1 MGNSRELIARFV
13 EERVDRLV
21 RADIQVAIDSGTADR
36 ETYAALLRQM
46 YVYVRA
52 TVPAL
57 YRAYA
62 KMPVA
67 HPLAK
72 DLHDSVVEEIGHEK
86 LILRDLEAMGLPMAP
101 EEADA
106 LATPASLAL
115 ERFHLMAAEVGLIP
129 LRCVGLLLE
138 AFSARASLN
147 TVRGM
152 ERTGIPVAAQEFMRL
167 HGEEDGHHT
176 ERAIDMLAEMAHTP
190 QLLQQA
196 FHWLDTEAVLFENFL
211 RQAWETSPMGRS
223 KALF

>member
-1 MGNSRELIARFV
+1 MGNTRDLIASFIQ
-13 EERVDRLV
+13 ERVDKLA
-21 RADIQVAIDSGTADR
+21 RADIQVAIDNGTADK
-36 ETYAALLRQM
+36 ETYAALLRQF

-57 YRAYA
+57 YIAYA
-62 KMPVA
+62 KLPA
-67 HPLAK
+67 DHPLGP
-72 DLHDSVVEEIGHEK
+72 DLRDSVVEEIGHEK
-86 LILRDLEAMGLPMAP
+86 LLLQDLAAMGLPMKP

-106 LATPASLAL
+106 IATPASLAL
-115 ERFHLMAAEVGLIP
+115 QNFHLMAAEAGLIP

-147 TVRGM
+147 TVAGM
-152 ERTGIPVAAQEFMRL
+152 EKVGIPVAAQEFMRL

-176 ERAIDMLAEMAHTP
+176 ERAIDMLAQMAHTP

-196 FHWLDTEAVLFENFL
+196 FHWLDTEAVLFDAFL